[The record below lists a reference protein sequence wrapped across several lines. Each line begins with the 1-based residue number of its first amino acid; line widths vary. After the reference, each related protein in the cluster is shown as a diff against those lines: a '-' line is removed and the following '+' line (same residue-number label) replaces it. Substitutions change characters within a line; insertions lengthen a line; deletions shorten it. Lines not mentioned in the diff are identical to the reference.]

1 MDGRL
6 RMQLWL
12 NAFLKFRTATSPP
25 APADMLNLML
35 VADVAWV

>member
-25 APADMLNLML
+25 ADMLNPML

>member
-12 NAFLKFRTATSPP
+12 NAFLKSRTATSPP
-25 APADMLNLML
+25 TDMLNPML
-35 VADVAWV
+35 AADVAWV